1 MTKKNITKKEIAV
14 SLSQNTGF
22 PLSFSKK
29 LVNNLLSIMCEQL
42 KRNNLIIKN
51 IGSFKLIEKNERI
64 GRNPKTKE
72 EFIICKRKSIS
83 FLSSK
88 NLTNYLNE

>member
-1 MTKKNITKKEIAV
+1 MTKKNITKKEIAE

-29 LVNNLLSIMCEQL
+29 LVDNLLNIMCEQL
-42 KRNNLIIKN
+42 KKNNLIIKN
-51 IGSFKLIEKNERI
+51 IGSFKLIEKDERI

-72 EFIICKRKSIS
+72 EFITGAYTH
-83 FLSSK
+83 
-88 NLTNYLNE
+88 LTLPTILRV

>member
-1 MTKKNITKKEIAV
+1 MTKKNITKKEIAE

-29 LVNNLLSIMCEQL
+29 LVNSLLNIMREQL
-42 KRNNLIIKN
+42 KKNNLIIKN